1 MVGMGGGGVA
11 AEVAACLQAS
21 EVYQISAEE
30 LDFANDPVHGT
41 GSTAERGQGRGICML
56 SVSVGAYQDQ
66 HK

>member
-1 MVGMGGGGVA
+1 MVGMGWEGVA

-41 GSTAERGQGRGICML
+41 GSTAERGQGQRHLYAICIRR
-56 SVSVGAYQDQ
+56 SVPGST
-66 HK
+66 